1 MNAID
6 IKAQIDRL
14 NQLIKL
20 KATGSPKE
28 LAQKL
33 DTTER
38 TVYRIIKQLKEMGC
52 PIFYNKIRGSY
63 CYEHEG
69 NLTFKFTSSENNE
82 KEFNSGKKRLNQY
95 K

>member
-38 TVYRIIKQLKEMGC
+38 RVYRIIKQLKEMGC

-63 CYEHEG
+63 CHKIY
-69 NLTFKFTSSENNE
+69 SV
-82 KEFNSGKKRLNQY
+82 
-95 K
+95 